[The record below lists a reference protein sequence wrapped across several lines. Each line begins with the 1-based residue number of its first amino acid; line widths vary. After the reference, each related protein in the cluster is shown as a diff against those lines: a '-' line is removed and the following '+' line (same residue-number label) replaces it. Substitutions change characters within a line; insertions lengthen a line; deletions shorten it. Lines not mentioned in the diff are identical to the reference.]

1 MARAMLSGGGSG
13 LGGNTTSGTL
23 NKFLGAPKLP
33 AGPVPS
39 SGTPWAA
46 PPPAVP
52 NPAPAPRRIASE
64 PYPIQQQSFTTGPGI
79 PQETISGG
87 NFGGGSGGGAIG
99 GGASG
104 GGGGG
109 VSSPMSYGQFT
120 DDMAATDSTFMDQ
133 KSAYANALK
142 KFIED
147 NDRQRGILERDAGV
161 ATEGIGRNRTN
172 GLTGLSEDFASRG
185 LVNSGMFR
193 GELDK
198 ADDQYDRQ
206 ETQVKT
212 GLKNGQ
218 DDLAFRRAKYEQ
230 ENGENGTNIQ
240 AARREAFARLAAS
253 QGLT

>member
-1 MARAMLSGGGSG
+1 MARAMLFGGGSS
-13 LGGNTTSGTL
+13 SGSATGIDVL
-23 NKFLGAPKLP
+23 RGKAPAIGAPTT
-33 AGPVPS
+33 PS

-46 PPPAVP
+46 PSPVP
-52 NPAPAPRRIASE
+52 IQQAPAPVQRLAS
-64 PYPIQQQSFTTGPGI
+64 PSYPIAQQPSYGGGI
-79 PQETISGG
+79 QQAPIGGG
-87 NFGGGSGGGAIG
+87 NFGGG
-99 GGASG
+99 G
-104 GGGGG
+104 GGGGDFG
-109 VSSPMSYGQFT
+109 ASQARSPMSYDQFT
-120 DDMAATDSTFMDQ
+120 DDQAATDSTFMDQ

-147 NDRQRGILERDAGV
+147 NDRQSSILDQDAKI
-161 ATEGIGRNRTN
+161 AQEGIGRNRTN

-193 GELDK
+193 SELDK
-198 ADDQYDRQ
+198 ADGQYDKQ

-212 GLKNGQ
+212 GLKNAK
-218 DDLAFRRAKYEQ
+218 DDLGFRRAKYEA